1 MVKLI
6 SLLDNM
12 KHLAIGWAC
21 NLNDIFVRFPY
32 EKCKSLINNYKT
44 KQLRKQKIKQVFR
57 EGVQQVLE
65 DIIEN
70 NVTYKIQGI
79 GYQGG
84 ELHME
89 AITDSDFEKARANGK
104 FKDIDFLESMFKGY
118 QMYLYIHGK
127 RDNFLHRRK
136 FPVYV
141 NSFLKNK
148 LTQYTN
154 QKKNYC

>member
-1 MVKLI
+1 
-6 SLLDNM
+6 M
-12 KHLAIGWAC
+12 KHFALGWAC

-32 EKCKSLINNYKT
+32 EKYKSLMSKFKT
-44 KQLRKQKIKQVFR
+44 KALRRQKIKQVFR

-70 NVTYKIQGI
+70 NITYKVQGI

-84 ELHME
+84 EIHME
-89 AITDSDFEKARANGK
+89 AITGSEFERVRQNGK
-104 FKDIDFLESMFKGY
+104 FRDVDFLESLFTGY

-136 FPVYV
+136 FPIYV
-141 NSFLKNK
+141 GSVLKNK

-154 QKKNYC
+154 EGKVYC

>member
-1 MVKLI
+1 
-6 SLLDNM
+6 M

-32 EKCKSLINNYKT
+32 EKCKSLIKNYFT
-44 KQLRKQKIKQVFR
+44 KALQKQKIKQVFR

-89 AITDSDFEKARANGK
+89 AISGSDFEDARQHGK
-104 FKDIDFLESMFKGY
+104 FEDIDFLESLFKGY
-118 QMYLYIHGK
+118 QMYLYVHGK

-136 FPVYV
+136 FPVYI
-141 NSFLKNK
+141 NKFLRNK
-148 LTQYTN
+148 LVDYTN
-154 QKKNYC
+154 KGKVYC